1 MPKIK
6 VEIETEVPANNCWN
20 CEWYDKDDEYC
31 KLFKCNGEWWEGH
44 PRCDKC
50 RQAEVKDEKLA

>member
-1 MPKIK
+1 MAKIK

-31 KLFKCNGEWWEGH
+31 KIFKRDGEWWKGH
-44 PRCDKC
+44 PRCEECKK
-50 RQAEVKDEKLA
+50 AEVKR